1 MSRAEICLS
10 PQEIFAEYDKGDSY
24 KQSIGKRGITEQ
36 GKINE
41 RFYVGDQWYGAKC
54 GNNRPLV
61 RRNIIKRIGEF
72 KLSCI
77 SAAPLA
83 VNYSAE
89 GIPSGA
95 AENSEEAYISGNGK
109 SGIPDETEITTVMQ
123 AVSDYFKITAERV
136 RLDMLKSEALL
147 NCYISGTGIL
157 YTYWDSTVK
166 TGLYA
171 DNGRTLPVTGDIAC
185 EVLNIENV
193 VFGEP
198 NRDDVQSQPY
208 IIISRRRRTDE
219 VIRDAERS
227 NALREDIECIKPD
240 NSRYLSNAGELGERE
255 PEDSGR
261 VTTMTKLYREWN
273 KDGTDWKI
281 MCTEV
286 TENTVVRPPF
296 DIGVSRYPI
305 AKMSWQKR
313 RSCIYGESEITYLIP
328 NQIAINRCLSSAV
341 WGILSTGMPITLVN
355 GDTVTV
361 PVTNEPGQIIKVY
374 GSSEDVAG
382 AIKHVQPPIFQSQ
395 YFTNIN
401 EMASSTLSDSGA
413 NDVVLGNIRPD
424 NASAIIQMR
433 EAAMQPLQVYQNSFY
448 DFIEQLARIW
458 IDFWIRLYGKRRLKS
473 VTRDGVKYIPFDG
486 SRYKDLVINARI
498 DVGASTLW
506 SESVVISTLDNLLER
521 KLITFEQ
528 YLDRLPTGLVP
539 DITGLKEDLQLSL
552 QTADGI
558 EEPSDEDVL
567 NDFALQQPELF
578 EKYNRLSPEEQA
590 KLMEKIKT
598 VGGDS
603 ENAEAEL

>member
-1 MSRAEICLS
+1 MKECKICLS
-10 PQEIFAEYDKGDSY
+10 PKEIFGEYDIGDSY
-24 KQSIGKRGITEQ
+24 KQSLGKRGITEQ

-72 KLSCI
+72 KMSCI
-77 SAAPLA
+77 SSAPLA

-89 GIPSGA
+89 GIPSGG
-95 AENSEEAYISGNGK
+95 AEGNSKFGAST
-109 SGIPDETEITTVMQ
+109 IPDEAEITTVMQ
-123 AVSDYFKITAERV
+123 AISEYFKITAERV
-136 RLDMLKSEALL
+136 RLDMLKSDALL

-171 DNGRTLPVTGDIAC
+171 DSGRTLPVTGDIAC
-185 EVLNIENV
+185 EVLDIENV

-208 IIISRRRRTDE
+208 IIISRRRHIDE
-219 VIRDAERS
+219 VIRAARRS
-227 NALREDIECIKPD
+227 RIPKEDIESIKPD
-240 NSRYLSNAGELGERE
+240 NSRYLSNSGELGECE
-255 PEDSGR
+255 PTDSRR
-261 VTTMTKLYREWN
+261 VTTMTKFYKEWN
-273 KDGTDWKI
+273 EDGTDWKI

-286 TENTVVRPPF
+286 TENTVVRRPF
-296 DIGVSRYPI
+296 DIGVSRYPL

-433 EAAMQPLQVYQNSFY
+433 EAAMQPLQTYQNRFY

-458 IDFWIRLYGKRRLKS
+458 IDFWISLYGKRRLKS
-473 VTRDGVKYIPFDG
+473 VTRNGVDYIPFDG
-486 SRYKDLVINARI
+486 TRYKNLVINARI

-521 KLITFEQ
+521 GLITFEQ

-539 DITGLKEDLQLSL
+539 DVTGLKEDLHMNEQTQTDGEELSDD
-552 QTADGI
+552 A
-558 EEPSDEDVL
+558 VL

-578 EKYNRLSPEEQA
+578 DKYSRLSPEEQTA
-590 KLMEKIKT
+590 ILEKIKSAYNGKE
-598 VGGDS
+598 GGEDS
-603 ENAEAEL
+603 L